1 MLSKYHEK
9 IKIIQGWHCGKY
21 LKKMFPT
28 WINTNCKFIMFK
40 LGLIFDITIKKIK
53 FIPWLGINTNLIL
66 AEASVRKYKC

>member
-9 IKIIQGWHCGKY
+9 IKIIQGWHCVKY

-28 WINTNCKFIMFK
+28 CINANCKFIMFK

-53 FIPWLGINTNLIL
+53 FIPWLRINTNLIL
-66 AEASVRKYKC
+66 DEASVRKYKC